1 MIVVLCIFGIV
12 TSVPLIVLGDGFVV
26 LKHRDII
33 ELVVLLA
40 TLVFHLDA
48 LFKLSLKSLLSV
60 QCKRRLLVP
69 LLLLIDLL
77 RTLICI
83 VTLLFAVEAH
93 NSHVLHL
100 THRVQFLDVKQLC
113 FSDFHLLAISRF
125 VTIQSTPVTNDFVL
139 ILSHEV
145 MMLSTM
151 HGLRHVDF
159 AIDPILFIREVSQC
173 RE

>member
-1 MIVVLCIFGIV
+1 MVLCIFGIV

-48 LFKLSLKSLLSV
+48 LLKLSLKSLLSV
-60 QCKRRLLVP
+60 QCKRSLLVP
-69 LLLLIDLL
+69 LLLLIGLL

-83 VTLLFAVEAH
+83 VTLLLAVEAH

-100 THRVQFLDVKQLC
+100 THWVRLLDVEQLC
-113 FSDFHLLAISRF
+113 LSDLLLLAKSRF
-125 VTIQSTPVTNDFVL
+125 VTI
-139 ILSHEV
+139 
-145 MMLSTM
+145 
-151 HGLRHVDF
+151 
-159 AIDPILFIREVSQC
+159 
-173 RE
+173 

>member
-1 MIVVLCIFGIV
+1 MVLCIFGIV

-48 LFKLSLKSLLSV
+48 LLKLSLKSLLSV

-69 LLLLIDLL
+69 LLLLIGLL

-83 VTLLFAVEAH
+83 VTLLLAVDTH

-100 THRVQFLDVKQLC
+100 TREHVLPTHVCEMQGAVQD
-113 FSDFHLLAISRF
+113 
-125 VTIQSTPVTNDFVL
+125 
-139 ILSHEV
+139 
-145 MMLSTM
+145 
-151 HGLRHVDF
+151 LRLPKNAV
-159 AIDPILFIREVSQC
+159 AA
-173 RE
+173 